1 MKATQFPHIS
11 ENETY
16 LDYTG
21 ANIFQHKQLVNVM
34 KSLEKNLKCNTHSES
49 GCSKRTEKAIDEVR
63 ERILKFFN
71 APNGTYSVIF
81 TQSATAALHL
91 IGDAFPW
98 SNQSEYLYAKHNH
111 NSVLGI
117 RELAKAH
124 GAHYSTLEWNIHDK
138 EIVNQRHLS
147 ARELMNKYIDM
158 PIDDSVVHHLVAF
171 PGECNFSGVKY
182 PLELIEAFEAN
193 NYGQEHYNSN
203 GQWHTLLDAAAFV
216 PTNPLDLN
224 ATPASFVTMSF
235 YKMFGFPTGIGALL
249 VRNDV
254 AMLMRKNWFSGGSV
268 VDVSCESDFCQFKPK
283 YNEKFEDGT
292 LDFLSIDQLRYGF
305 DVLEELGM
313 DNI

>member
-21 ANIFQHKQLVNVM
+21 AGVFQHKQLVNAM

-138 EIVNQRHLS
+138 DIFNQRHLS

-203 GQWHTLLDAAAFV
+203 G
-216 PTNPLDLN
+216 
-224 ATPASFVTMSF
+224 
-235 YKMFGFPTGIGALL
+235 
-249 VRNDV
+249 
-254 AMLMRKNWFSGGSV
+254 
-268 VDVSCESDFCQFKPK
+268 
-283 YNEKFEDGT
+283 
-292 LDFLSIDQLRYGF
+292 
-305 DVLEELGM
+305 
-313 DNI
+313 